1 MFILL
6 TWRSSYRRSR
16 EDAMF
21 ISLPPHFVSWKHEI
35 ELMLLFRSP
44 LHAAWASFLLSFSCC
59 LVINSQ
65 FISLSLSLAFNST
78 GKGVKGDSQKGEGE
92 RCWDAR
98 EKEREGGG
106 EAGTDMKAARRC
118 WWWKVKSRESIAM
131 RDWQGGRDKRGK
143 KGTEEQRVRANKPQK
158 GLLGRRTSSV
168 APAVG
173 REGGVSVYTH
183 TSTKT
188 HDR

>member
-1 MFILL
+1 ML
-6 TWRSSYRRSR
+6 
-16 EDAMF
+16 
-21 ISLPPHFVSWKHEI
+21 HE
-35 ELMLLFRSP
+35 P
-44 LHAAWASFLLSFSCC
+44 LSFYLFPAVLLLILS
-59 LVINSQ
+59 S
-65 FISLSLSLAFNST
+65 SLSLSLAFNST

-158 GLLGRRTSSV
+158 GLLGRRTSSE

-173 REGGVSVYTH
+173 RGGGVSLHTHIHQNTWQIGRVPASYTCLAAFPVRDINIYQIFH
-183 TSTKT
+183 FSEENP
-188 HDR
+188 R